1 MRTSL
6 SKYLFN
12 FSIWEQHL
20 LLYPIILSYDDSK
33 WMTHEKN
40 NVCTNTLIACENE
53 LQHSEYKNIPVYKY
67 YLARVMCSIDIII
80 LFNR

>member
-1 MRTSL
+1 
-6 SKYLFN
+6 
-12 FSIWEQHL
+12 
-20 LLYPIILSYDDSK
+20 
-33 WMTHEKN
+33 MTHEKN

-53 LQHSEYKNIPVYKY
+53 LQHSEYKNISVYKY